1 MNPSHTMTAST
12 GVSRAARDGEGA
24 GSSSASRFCRAARA
38 TAARATATA
47 PPGSSSASSVWT
59 FAFAPFAAAFFAGF
73 FLERG
78 MGRAASLG

>member
-1 MNPSHTMTAST
+1 MNPAHTMTAST

-24 GSSSASRFCRAARA
+24 
-38 TAARATATA
+38 
-47 PPGSSSASSVWT
+47 GSSSASSVWT

>member
-1 MNPSHTMTAST
+1 MNPAHTMTAST
-12 GVSRAARDGEGA
+12 GVSR
-24 GSSSASRFCRAARA
+24 
-38 TAARATATA
+38 AARATATA